1 MRKVLFFQTELG
13 TIGVAEDGKCI
24 TGVYLPGEKGPE
36 GSVEEA
42 TPLLKQAE
50 RQIIEYLAGHRKEF
64 TVPLSLEGTGFS
76 RQVWEALRK
85 ISYGQTRSY
94 GEVAAMIGRPGAARA
109 VGQANNRNPIS
120 IIIPCH
126 RVIGADGKLVG
137 YAAGLKIK
145 QRLLELER
153 EHARS

>member
-1 MRKVLFFQTELG
+1 MNKVHFFQTELG
-13 TIGVAEDGKCI
+13 TIGVAEDGRGI
-24 TGVYLPGEKGPE
+24 TGVYLPGEKGLWD
-36 GSVEEA
+36 SAEEE

-50 RQIIEYLAGHRKEF
+50 KQIKEYLAGHRKEF

-76 RQVWEALRK
+76 RQVWEALQK
-85 ISYGQTRSY
+85 IPYGQTRSY
-94 GEVAAMIGRPGAARA
+94 GQVAATIGRPGAARA

-145 QRLLELER
+145 YQLLELER
-153 EHARS
+153 NNARS

>member
-1 MRKVLFFQTELG
+1 MRKVHFFQTELG
-13 TIGVAEDGKCI
+13 TIRVAENGEGV

-36 GSVEEA
+36 DGVEEE
-42 TPLLKQAE
+42 TPLMKQAE
-50 RQIIEYLAGHRKEF
+50 KQIKEYLAGQRKEF
-64 TVPLSLEGTGFS
+64 TVRQSLEGTGFS
-76 RQVWEALRK
+76 RQVWEALQK
-85 ISYGQTRSY
+85 IPYGQTRSY
-94 GEVAAMIGRPGAARA
+94 GEVAAMIDRPGAARA

-145 QRLLELER
+145 KHLLELEKK
-153 EHARS
+153 HARS